1 MNDVRLGAL
10 RRHAARELADGV
22 AEIDVIEDLQAKG
35 MSARDAEALVDGLSN
50 EPICIAYH
58 FCAHEYLDALLA
70 ELLPPGIPEEPKP
83 DIGAK

>member
-1 MNDVRLGAL
+1 MIVRLGAL

-50 EPICIAYH
+50 EPI
-58 FCAHEYLDALLA
+58 
-70 ELLPPGIPEEPKP
+70 PEEPKP